1 MKTARF
7 IGIFSLAVGLILTIQ
22 PTAIA
27 QLPFLTQQPITI
39 PEHNTPWWDLN
50 KAQPC
55 GRYWCS
61 EVHLYSTKVL
71 TGELKLAVQ
80 SDLESERSDEAII
93 KVEQRAKLVQ
103 SSINRGINATTQNY
117 EFPHSSDDKNWT
129 FWWFWNQNKPKH
141 PLTPRLAVG
150 INNNETVVYA
160 PPQPQ
165 LGIFRSAT
173 VVTITDVDSRANFT
187 SIEKLGEIWSANL
200 ELAFS
205 EILWGKEFDAK
216 YPWIRSKIAFLI
228 MILSFTIFVLLY
240 SAREKLTTWRRKLK
254 DQIKT
259 LIKSLEVDA
268 QENSGE
274 TLEKEADTSSI
285 QLSDLPSESSAN
297 TINLSH
303 RPKINKKKLKKIH
316 LRFKYFFRLNP
327 LKVSRQKLSSQIF
340 FIQQTQNLIELFRRI
355 FLILQPSVL
364 LVSLALT
371 FGLFRTTRFLTFA
384 FIVQAILLPTLWIS
398 ITIIDKFC
406 DIIIDSTLNKWA
418 KEKQEIDPSSNR
430 YTLRVTTYSPAIKQ
444 GKHALFSALGIYITM
459 NLLGVNINVLA
470 SVGVLTVVLAFISR
484 NLLEDMLNG
493 ILILWT
499 DRYAQGD
506 FVEINNFSG
515 TVEMINL
522 YVTHLRNLD
531 GQLIIIPNGQ
541 VSTVINSTKDWSRSN
556 LTIKIALGADL
567 KKAMEIIKQVSNELE
582 QDEEWKD
589 KILEPVNILGVDDI
603 SHEGTIIR
611 FLIKTVPGEQWA
623 VSRTFRLRIKKSLDE
638 AGIALGIPQ
647 QIWCTTP
654 TGSYIPKSEDRLEP
668 PSSVDKDTKFG

>member
-7 IGIFSLAVGLILTIQ
+7 VSIFSLAVLLILTIQ
-22 PTAIA
+22 PWAIA
-27 QLPFLTQQPITI
+27 QLPFLTQPTITTQ
-39 PEHNTPWWDLN
+39 EHNTPWWDLN
-50 KAQPC
+50 KAKPC

-80 SDLESERSDEAII
+80 SDFQSESPNEAII
-93 KVEQRAKLVQ
+93 EVEQRAKLVQ
-103 SSINRGINATTQNY
+103 SSINRGINAITQNY
-117 EFPHSSDDKNWT
+117 EFPHSAEGKNWI
-129 FWWFWNQNKPKH
+129 FWWFWNQDKPKH

-150 INNNETVVYA
+150 IKNNQTVIYA

-165 LGIFRSAT
+165 FGILRSAT
-173 VVTITDVDSRANFT
+173 VVTITDVDSSANFT
-187 SIEKLGEIWSANL
+187 SIERLGEIWRNNL

-205 EILWGKEFDAK
+205 EILWGKEFDAQ
-216 YPWIRSKIAFLI
+216 YPWIRSKIAFFI
-228 MILSFTIFVLLY
+228 ILLTFSIFALFYL
-240 SAREKLTTWRRKLK
+240 AREKLTTWRRKLK
-254 DQIKT
+254 NKIKT
-259 LIKSLEVDA
+259 LVKSLEVDA

-274 TLEKEADTSSI
+274 TLEQEADTYPINS
-285 QLSDLPSESSAN
+285 SDLPSESFAN
-297 TINLSH
+297 TMDVSH
-303 RPKINKKKLKKIH
+303 RRKNNNRKKIKKLHLVLKSFLIFNPIKASTKK
-316 LRFKYFFRLNP
+316 LF
-327 LKVSRQKLSSQIF
+327 SQISLM
-340 FIQQTQNLIELFRRI
+340 QQTNNFIELFRRI
-355 FLILQPSVL
+355 FLILQPSAL
-364 LVSLALT
+364 LVGLAFT
-371 FGLFRTTRFLTFA
+371 FGLFRSTRFLTFA
-384 FIVQAILLPTLWIS
+384 FIIQAILLPTLWII
-398 ITIIDKFC
+398 ITIIDKIF
-406 DIIIDSTLNKWA
+406 DIIIDYTLNKWA
-418 KEKQEIDPSSNR
+418 KEKQEIDPASNR
-430 YTLRVTTYSPAIKQ
+430 YTFRVTTYSPAIKG
-444 GKHALFSALGIYITM
+444 GKHALFVTLGIYITI
-459 NLLGVNINVLA
+459 NLLGVNMNFLA

-567 KKAMEIIKQVSNELE
+567 KKSMEIIKQVSNELE
-582 QDEEWKD
+582 EDEEWKG

-603 SHEGTIIR
+603 SHEGIIIR

-623 VSRTFRLRIKKSLDE
+623 VARTFRLRIKKALDE
-638 AGIALGIPQ
+638 SGISLGIPQ
-647 QIWCTTP
+647 QIWYTTGRGYDNP
-654 TGSYIPKSEDRLEP
+654 LQP
-668 PSSVDKDTKFG
+668 PISIDTDDS